1 MIRILAACALIGGC
15 ATAVPRDPLIVRTS
29 CDVEVSFGSYAMG
42 VDQELK
48 ARVLEVVSGN
58 ADVAGSVET
67 PWGREG
73 ESTLCIMADD
83 AVATDRLYDRIVD
96 LLPRDS
102 ERAPTTVTHA
112 DGRSR
117 AVGMPPERQ

>member
-1 MIRILAACALIGGC
+1 MIRILAGCALLAGC
-15 ATAVPRDPLIVRTS
+15 ATAVPSDPVTVGTG

-42 VDQELK
+42 VDQDLK
-48 ARVLEVVSGN
+48 ARIVGVVSGN

-73 ESTLCIMADD
+73 ESTLCIMAD
-83 AVATDRLYDRIVD
+83 AGATDRLYDRIVG
-96 LLPRDS
+96 LLPRYS

-117 AVGMPPERQ
+117 AVGMPSERQ